1 MRAPRAHAPVRHPA
15 GMRRRIALLLVVVL
29 AGVVPAV
36 AHAADLVGTDG
47 ADRLVGSRADDRIRG
62 RAGDDILYGR
72 AGADALF
79 GDAGKDRLFGGPGG
93 DTLLGG
99 AGNDRLNGGAGADIL
114 IGGAGNDVIRARD
127 GVRDR
132 ISCGPGRD
140 RVIADEI
147 DQVGGDCEV
156 VERG

>member
-1 MRAPRAHAPVRHPA
+1 MRALRVHAHVRHPA
-15 GMRRRIALLLVVVL
+15 GMRRRIAPLLVVVL
-29 AGVVPAV
+29 AGAVPAV

-62 RAGDDILYGR
+62 RAGNDILYGR
-72 AGADALF
+72 GGDDALF
-79 GDAGKDRLFGGPGG
+79 GDAGRDRLFGGPGD

-99 AGNDRLNGGAGADIL
+99 AGNDRLNGGAEADIL

-140 RVIADEI
+140 RVIADT
-147 DQVGGDCEV
+147 DDAVGGDCEV